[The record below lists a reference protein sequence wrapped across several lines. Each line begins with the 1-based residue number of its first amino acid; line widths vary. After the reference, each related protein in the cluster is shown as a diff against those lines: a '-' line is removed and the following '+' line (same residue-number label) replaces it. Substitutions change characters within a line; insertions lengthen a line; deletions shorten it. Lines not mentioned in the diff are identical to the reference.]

1 MKKHDPKLATPPA
14 RPRRAFT
21 LIELLVV
28 IAIIA
33 ILAAIL
39 FPVFARARENARRA
53 SCQSN
58 LKQIGLGVAMYAQDY
73 DGGLVPYKNWNS
85 GGTALTEAWNA
96 LVVPL
101 DGYVKNTQIFRCPSA
116 PSLRGT
122 SATGVYGS
130 VYGWAWKYYPDP
142 NGWVAHFIQTSP
154 GNSVVPFKLDN
165 APEPSRTA
173 LIGETQYPSYYD
185 PSLHPSNYGYGYPR
199 FRVDSTSVTY
209 GMLDIHLEGSNYLY
223 VDGHVK
229 WLSKK
234 AALSA
239 INTTCTP
246 IGSGGE
252 LPIVFCWKPAA

>member
-1 MKKHDPKLATPPA
+1 MNHGKKTDTTT
-14 RPRRAFT
+14 RSRGFT

-28 IAIIA
+28 IAIIS

-58 LKQIGLGVAMYAQDY
+58 LKQLGLAVVMYAQDY

-85 GGTALTEAWNA
+85 AGTALTEAWGA

-116 PSLRGT
+116 PTLRGT

-130 VYGWAWKYYPDP
+130 AYGWSWKYYPDP

-154 GNSVVPFKLDN
+154 GNSIVPFKLDN
-165 APEPSRTA
+165 APEPSHTA

-185 PSLHPSNYGYGYPR
+185 NPSHPNNIGYGYPR
-199 FRVDSTSVTY
+199 FRVNAIGSTQY
-209 GMLDIHLEGSNYLY
+209 GMLDRHLDGSNYLY
-223 VDGHVK
+223 ADGHVK

-234 AALSA
+234 AVTPALDPS
-239 INTTCTP
+239 CTS
-246 IGSGGE
+246 IGSGSE
-252 LPIVFCWKPAA
+252 LPIVFCWKPAT